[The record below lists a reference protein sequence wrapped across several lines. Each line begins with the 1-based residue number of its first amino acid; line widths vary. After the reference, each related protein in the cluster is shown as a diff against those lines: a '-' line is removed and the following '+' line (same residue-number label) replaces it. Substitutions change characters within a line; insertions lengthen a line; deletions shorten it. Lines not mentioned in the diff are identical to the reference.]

1 MTVSLT
7 SVSDPPLRAL
17 DRLLRSWRIRKI
29 RPYVRPGSS
38 VLDIGCHDGA
48 LFGSLSDQISR
59 GIGIDPTLVRS
70 ETHGQFRFIA
80 DAFPSDLLRSERFDV
95 ITLLAVLE
103 HVESS
108 ELPRWREAFERPRPG
123 RLCRRD
129 GASPR
134 VDQVLDVLTRFRLV
148 AGMSIDEH
156 HGFDASLVPSL
167 LSSRALELV
176 VHRRFELGMNN
187 LYVFRGPS
195 TESSGH
201 GAHRSVVVSRNCPS
215 EPVTL
220 NRSTPPTS

>member
-1 MTVSLT
+1 VTVSLT

-17 DRLLRSWRIRKI
+17 DRLLQSWRIRKI
-29 RPYVRPGSS
+29 RPYLRPGSS

-48 LFGSLSDQISR
+48 LFGSLSDRISR

-80 DAFPSDLLRSERFDV
+80 EAFPSDLLRSERFDV

-108 ELPRWREAFERPRPG
+108 ELPQWREEFERLLVPG
-123 RLCRRD
+123 GLVV
-129 GASPR
+129 ATVPSPG
-134 VDQVLDVLTRFRLV
+134 VDHVLDVLTRFRLV
-148 AGMSIDEH
+148 AGMSIEEH

-167 LSSRALELV
+167 LSSRTLELM

-187 LYVFRGPS
+187 LYVFKR
-195 TESSGH
+195 TFD
-201 GAHRSVVVSRNCPS
+201 
-215 EPVTL
+215 
-220 NRSTPPTS
+220 